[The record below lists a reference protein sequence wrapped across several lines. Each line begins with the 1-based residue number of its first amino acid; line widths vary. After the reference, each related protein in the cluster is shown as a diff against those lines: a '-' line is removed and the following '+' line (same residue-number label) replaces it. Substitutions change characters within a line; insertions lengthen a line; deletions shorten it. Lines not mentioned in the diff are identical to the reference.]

1 VGAAGAHGVSRRL
14 LAALG
19 ALAIVVAAIVIIAV
33 AGSSSDSG
41 GGGRDRVTLLLDF
54 FPNADHAP
62 IYTARAEGAFARR
75 ELDVQVHAPSDPSV
89 PLKLVGAGKTDF
101 AVSYEPEVLRAR
113 EKGLPVVAV
122 AALVRV
128 PLTSIIS
135 LPAAGIRTP
144 ADLAGKTVGTA
155 GIDYQAA
162 YLKAIAPSARVR
174 NVGFN
179 LVPALVADKVPAVL
193 GAYWN
198 YEAVSLRQH
207 DRKPRV
213 IRIERAGV
221 PTYDELVLVANE
233 RTVRERP
240 DVVRRFVAGLAD
252 GAREV
257 GARPQRALEALMKA
271 APDLD
276 ERLQQTSIQVTTP
289 YFLPKRGRPYG
300 WMDPG
305 EWARFTAFM
314 HSHAML
320 KRATPAGAFTDRF
333 LP

>member
-1 VGAAGAHGVSRRL
+1 VGAPGAIGVSRRL

-19 ALAIVVAAIVIIAV
+19 AAAIVVAAVVVIAV

-41 GGGRDRVTLLLDF
+41 GGRQRVSLLLDF
-54 FPNADHAP
+54 FSNADHAP
-62 IYTARAEGAFARR
+62 IYAARAEGAFARR
-75 ELDVQVHAPSDPSV
+75 GLDVQVRAPSDPSI
-89 PLKLVGAGKTDF
+89 PLKLVAAGKTDF

-113 EKGLPVVAV
+113 DKGLPLVAV

-135 LPAAGIRTP
+135 LPAAGVRTP

-162 YLKAIAPSARVR
+162 YLKAIAPSARLR

-179 LVPALVADKVPAVL
+179 LVPALISKKVDAVL

-207 DRKPRV
+207 DRRPRV

-221 PTYDELVLVANE
+221 PTYDELVVVASE
-233 RTVRERP
+233 DTVLNRP
-240 DVVRRFVAGLAD
+240 GLVRRFVAGQAD

-257 GARPQRALEALMKA
+257 RARPHRALEALMKA

-276 ERLQQTSIQVTTP
+276 ERLQQTSIQATTP

-305 EWARFTAFM
+305 EWKRFTAFM
-314 HSHAML
+314 HSRGLL

-333 LP
+333 LR